1 MENIKTKYW
10 KHVKHSQ
17 MGYKKCRQNELIT
30 VECFPPQGNIC
41 TMGHVGSSLIF
52 EKHFKKVFFVLL
64 LRTLLI

>member
-17 MGYKKCRQNELIT
+17 MGYKKCPQNELIT

-52 EKHFKKVFFVLL
+52 EKHF
-64 LRTLLI
+64 